1 MERPGGAKESGGQNK
16 KDAGKAKAFLRPCAV
31 KGGKVGHSWLFSH
44 STECHRHSSALEAP

>member
-44 STECHRHSSALEAP
+44 STECHRHSNALEAP